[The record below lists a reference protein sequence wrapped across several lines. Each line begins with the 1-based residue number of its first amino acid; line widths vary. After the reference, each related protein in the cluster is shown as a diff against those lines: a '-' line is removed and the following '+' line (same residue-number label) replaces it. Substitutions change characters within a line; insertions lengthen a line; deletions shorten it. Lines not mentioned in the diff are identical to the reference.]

1 MAEKFKIKRG
11 DRVVVM
17 AGRDKGKKGEILRVY
32 RQDRRA
38 LVSGVNM
45 IKRHTR
51 PSTGDPGGI
60 VQREAPVHL
69 SNLALEDPKDGRPTR
84 VGFRFLDDGR
94 KVRYAKRS
102 GEVIDL

>member
-17 AGRDKGKKGEILRVY
+17 AGRDKGKKGEVLRVM

-38 LVSGVNM
+38 VVSGVNM
-45 IKRHTR
+45 MKRHTR
-51 PSTGDPGGI
+51 PSTGNPGGI
-60 VQREAPVHL
+60 VQREAPLHL
-69 SNLALEDPKDGRPTR
+69 SNLALQDPKDGQPTR

>member
-17 AGRDKGKKGEILRVY
+17 AGRDKGKKGEVLRVL

-60 VQREAPVHL
+60 VQREAPIHI
-69 SNLALEDPKDGRPTR
+69 SNLALEDPKDGQPTR

>member
-11 DRVVVM
+11 DRVVVL
-17 AGRDKGKKGEILRVY
+17 AGRDKGKKGEVMRVV

-38 LVSGVNM
+38 VVSGVNM

-60 VQREAPVHL
+60 IQREAPLHI

>member
-11 DRVVVM
+11 DRVVVL
-17 AGRDKGKKGEILRVY
+17 AGRDKGKKGEVMRVL
-32 RQDRRA
+32 RQDRRVV
-38 LVSGVNM
+38 VSGVNM

-60 VQREAPVHL
+60 IQREAPLHI